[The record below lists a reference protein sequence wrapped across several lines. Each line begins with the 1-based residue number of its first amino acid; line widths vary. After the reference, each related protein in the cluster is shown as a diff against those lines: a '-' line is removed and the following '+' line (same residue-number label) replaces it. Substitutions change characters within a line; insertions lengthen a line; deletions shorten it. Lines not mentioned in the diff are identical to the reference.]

1 MLAAIIA
8 NNQNLPQPAKL
19 PPVHIDRGGGG
30 PSWARYEITDIVAAI
45 SSFREIPGEHPVARA
60 ARRHRH
66 IGDALPFIK
75 EAREKRDAVVF
86 LAGITLADAAAEE
99 RHAAAI
105 AAAEERHA
113 AQDRLKIEELVAIID
128 SVRTPVPAPAQ
139 LDRGGSGAGLF
150 IGGLVVGG
158 LLVGLALSKRSQ
170 RRSTQGAWSKY
181 L

>member
-30 PSWARYEITDIVAAI
+30 PSWPRYEITDIVAAI
-45 SSFREIPGEHPVARA
+45 ATFREIPGEHPVARA

-86 LAGITLADAAAEE
+86 LAGITLADSAAEE
-99 RHAAAI
+99 RHAAAT
-105 AAAEERHA
+105 AVAEARHA
-113 AQDRLKIEELVAIID
+113 AQDRLKIEDLVQIID
-128 SVRTPVPAPAQ
+128 SVRGTAPAPAPAQ
-139 LDRGGSGAGLF
+139 LDRGSSGVGLF
-150 IGGLVVGG
+150 VGG
-158 LLVGLALSKRSQ
+158 LLVGGLLVGIALSKRRHQPAYSA
-170 RRSTQGAWSKY
+170 R
-181 L
+181 